1 MIRVDARPMD
11 YASGIREGQ
20 DKKAEPQEQKEE
32 KALRNSGRKPDLD
45 QYIPEKAGDSLEED
59 KNKVGEPEKKPDN
72 DGLKNK
78 DSGPKTE
85 KCTGN
90 TDKVDREIEK
100 LKKRKKEL
108 EIQLLTEEDA
118 GKSISLEVELAQVER
133 ELSQK
138 DNDAYRRQHTVF
150 S

>member
-90 TDKVDREIEK
+90 TDKRYREIEK

-108 EIQLLTEEDA
+108 ESQLRTEED
-118 GKSISLEVELAQVER
+118 
-133 ELSQK
+133 
-138 DNDAYRRQHTVF
+138 
-150 S
+150 